1 MAEYLVSDGTGIMEE
16 KTRWLYDEESNH
28 CACVCASVESTMPA
42 FLTFIVLRR
51 RVGLRWVGLPNTQ
64 YHIQHILVFY
74 ELID

>member
-1 MAEYLVSDGTGIMEE
+1 MIYINKIRLPVLNKSVKFRIYMAEYLVSDGTGIMEE

-51 RVGLRWVGLPNTQ
+51 RVGLR
-64 YHIQHILVFY
+64 
-74 ELID
+74 